1 MASAPAP
8 PDLECPICTEH
19 FKIPKLLPCL
29 HLACRDCLLKWLTTK
44 GHKAGC
50 PLCREPIL
58 PATHSGHGDLATWVD
73 ELITDTTV
81 MAQVEVQTIL
91 QRPHTCKVCPNNQTA
106 TSYCFECRS
115 KLCATCINYH
125 KNLPALQGHHVAE
138 LSTLTAKQMAASY
151 QSMCKHHPDRQV
163 ELYCSAHN
171 QLICIMCFATN
182 HSSCGNAMSVAD
194 AAKEKRR
201 ELSQQAERLRKKEA
215 EVAKQVGRSQPLSS
229 FLSFMFR
236 LLATI
241 K

>member
-91 QRPHTCKVCPNNQTA
+91 QGPHTCKMCPNNQTA

-125 KNLPALQGHHVAE
+125 KNFPALQGHHVVE

-151 QSMCKHHPDRQV
+151 QSMCQHHPDRQV

-171 QLICIMCFATN
+171 QLICMMCFVTN
-182 HSSCGNAMSVAD
+182 HRSCDKVMSVAD
-194 AAKEKRR
+194 AATEKRR
-201 ELSQQAERLRKKEA
+201 ELGQQAERLRKKEA
-215 EVAKQVGRSQPLSS
+215 EVAKQVG
-229 FLSFMFR
+229 
-236 LLATI
+236 
-241 K
+241 